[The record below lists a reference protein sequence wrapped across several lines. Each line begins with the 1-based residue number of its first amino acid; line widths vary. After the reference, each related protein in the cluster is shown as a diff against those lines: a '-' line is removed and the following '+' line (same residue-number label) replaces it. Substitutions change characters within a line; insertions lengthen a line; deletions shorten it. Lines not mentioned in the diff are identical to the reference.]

1 MKQVDLKQA
10 GAAGA
15 PPLAKE
21 LEWPV
26 ERVIVPAKRRLKV
39 ADLVQHWAVIEVI
52 ASRNFKIK
60 YKQSVLGPLWLV
72 FQPLALLLA
81 FIVAFRDLANV
92 ETGGVPYVV
101 VALVGLSA
109 WSFFQAAMTI
119 GTASLISNMN
129 FIRYTPCPRL
139 TFPIAAII
147 ASLPSFAVPA
157 VAALIATA
165 ATGNLSPGA
174 VLLPAGLAWLLLLT
188 TGIVGIS
195 SALAVRYRDV
205 TSILPFLLQVGVFL
219 APVGYTMASLSGT
232 FETLVDLNP
241 LTGVI
246 EGWRWMLISGYD
258 PELGPILVSLPE
270 TLALA
275 VAGWWFFSLR
285 ETTMADEI

>member
-1 MKQVDLKQA
+1 MKPVDLKQA
-10 GAAGA
+10 EAAEA
-15 PPLAKE
+15 PPLPKE

-26 ERVIVPAKRRLKV
+26 ERVIVPTKRRLKIG
-39 ADLVQHWAVIEVI
+39 DLVRHWAVIRVI
-52 ASRNFKIK
+52 AARNFKIK

-81 FIVAFRDLANV
+81 FIVAFRNLANV

-129 FIRYTPCPRL
+129 FIKYTPCPRL
-139 TFPIAAII
+139 TFPIAAIL

-157 VAALIATA
+157 AAALVVTA
-165 ATGNLSPGA
+165 ATGHLSPGA
-174 VLLPAGLAWLLLLT
+174 VLLPLGLTWLLLLT
-188 TGIVGIS
+188 AGIVGIS

-219 APVGYTMASLSGT
+219 APVGYTLASLSGT
-232 FETLVDLNP
+232 LETLVELNP

-246 EGWRWMLISGYD
+246 EGWRWMLISGYN
-258 PELGPILVSLPE
+258 PELGPIAVSLGE
-270 TLALA
+270 TLVLA
-275 VAGWWFFSLR
+275 VAGWWFFSRR

>member
-26 ERVIVPAKRRLKV
+26 ERVIVPAKRRLKIG
-39 ADLVQHWAVIEVI
+39 DLVRHWAVIRVI
-52 ASRNFKIK
+52 AARDFKIK

-92 ETGGVPYVV
+92 ETAGVPYVV

-119 GTASLISNMN
+119 GTASLITNMN

-157 VAALIATA
+157 AAH
-165 ATGNLSPGA
+165 
-174 VLLPAGLAWLLLLT
+174 
-188 TGIVGIS
+188 
-195 SALAVRYRDV
+195 
-205 TSILPFLLQVGVFL
+205 
-219 APVGYTMASLSGT
+219 
-232 FETLVDLNP
+232 
-241 LTGVI
+241 
-246 EGWRWMLISGYD
+246 
-258 PELGPILVSLPE
+258 
-270 TLALA
+270 
-275 VAGWWFFSLR
+275 
-285 ETTMADEI
+285 